1 MEYKHYEEFEGI
13 DVEAADREGAPNR
26 HVGMVH
32 ARSGWNYP
40 MEPMSKQGFSHSLG
54 MMPLGMEPKR
64 GFSHSLGMMPLGME
78 PMGMESMGM
87 GLDMPSLSRKTME
100 KSQSLYNVD
109 DLYDARSKPITLPHL
124 QEMPISDLTSPY
136 NKMQVIKLE
145 KPEGLDVSGCDKY
158 IRETFGISYGVLQD
172 MAPAVTFKPNNKAL
186 KCRGSFTQD
195 FSTCRFEAQVWRV
208 QASHSEQENIYILEF
223 RQKTLSGRDAF
234 EYLISKMAAALKEAG
249 RAKVYG
255 NGMEIIPLG
264 LNSIP
269 DDLGEFAM
277 PSFGGMGSC
286 TSISCENNNKG
297 FPINLENGDLL
308 NSWCEIIA
316 ERKWPAYEETL
327 RTLARCCCD
336 GDNKKVIA
344 EHPDLQK
351 ALIKDLQLEMD
362 ATSCQNNLTVLYA
375 ILEEASCEQ
384 CVVEDGI
391 LLGVAQTFMTHTG
404 LNLQRG
410 TSKLPRSVSLERVAL
425 KILLILSEKPKQY
438 NQKQVQEVL
447 QVLDG
452 AHRKLKDEVNQQHL
466 EYVIGN
472 LKNQSQ

>member
-32 ARSGWNYP
+32 ARSGWNFP

-54 MMPLGMEPKR
+54 MK
-64 GFSHSLGMMPLGME
+64 SLGME
-78 PMGMESMGM
+78 PMGMESMGL
-87 GLDMPSLSRKTME
+87 GMPSLSRNTME
-100 KSQSLYNVD
+100 NSQSLYNVE

-124 QEMPISDLTSPY
+124 QEMPISDLKSPY
-136 NKMQVIKLE
+136 NKMQVITLE

-172 MAPAVTFKPNNKAL
+172 MAPAVTFKPNAKAL

-195 FSTCRFEAQVWRV
+195 FCTCRFEAQVWRV
-208 QASHSEQENIYILEF
+208 QASRTEEENIYILEF

-269 DDLGEFAM
+269 DDLGELAM
-277 PSFGGMGSC
+277 PSFGGMGSH

-410 TSKLPRSVSLERVAL
+410 TSKLPMSVSLERVAL

-447 QVLDG
+447 QVLYG

>member
-32 ARSGWNYP
+32 ARSGWNFP

-54 MMPLGMEPKR
+54 MK
-64 GFSHSLGMMPLGME
+64 SLGME
-78 PMGMESMGM
+78 PMGMESMGL
-87 GLDMPSLSRKTME
+87 GMPSLSRNTME
-100 KSQSLYNVD
+100 NSQSLYNVE

-124 QEMPISDLTSPY
+124 QEMPISDLKSPY
-136 NKMQVIKLE
+136 NKMQVITLE

-172 MAPAVTFKPNNKAL
+172 MAPAVTFKPNAKAL

-195 FSTCRFEAQVWRV
+195 FCTCRFEAQVWRV
-208 QASHSEQENIYILEF
+208 EASRTEEENIYILEF
-223 RQKTLSGRDAF
+223 RQKTLGGRDAF

-264 LNSIP
+264 QNSIP
-269 DDLGEFAM
+269 DDLGELAM
-277 PSFGGMGSC
+277 PSFGGMGSH

-447 QVLDG
+447 QVLEG